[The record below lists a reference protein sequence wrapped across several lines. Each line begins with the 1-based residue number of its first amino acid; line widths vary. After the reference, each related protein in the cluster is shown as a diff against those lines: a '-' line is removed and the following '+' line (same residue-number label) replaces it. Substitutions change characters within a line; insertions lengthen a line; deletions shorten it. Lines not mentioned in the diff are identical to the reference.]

1 VLAWAAGLDTLG
13 ECMGEQPQSR
23 RILRFRKT
31 ERHVHWAV
39 AIPFLVCYIT
49 ALILVLVY
57 NPNPQRPYRDVL
69 SWTHR
74 LSGIALIVFP
84 LLAIT
89 RRTGDIRIHFY
100 NILQAWTWTRDDL
113 KWLALAGLAA
123 VSRKVSLPDQGKFNA
138 AEKLNFMTLMGTY
151 PLYIVTGIVIWLTD
165 GAFLSWLVHFGL
177 ALIATPLIL
186 GHVYMA
192 MFNPGSRIGLSGM
205 ITGFVDRRWARH
217 HYRKWYREQ
226 LGEADADGA
235 EALGDARPFKA
246 PGDVRRTW
254 SAERRAGVVLD
265 ILEGNVSR
273 HQVARDHG
281 IDRAELQEW
290 IDHFVTAGD
299 EATRPPES
307 LPTTSVQYGVANKT

>member
-1 VLAWAAGLDTLG
+1 
-13 ECMGEQPQSR
+13 
-23 RILRFRKT
+23 
-31 ERHVHWAV
+31 
-39 AIPFLVCYIT
+39 
-49 ALILVLVY
+49 
-57 NPNPQRPYRDVL
+57 
-69 SWTHR
+69 
-74 LSGIALIVFP
+74 
-84 LLAIT
+84 
-89 RRTGDIRIHFY
+89 
-100 NILQAWTWTRDDL
+100 
-113 KWLALAGLAA
+113 
-123 VSRKVSLPDQGKFNA
+123 
-138 AEKLNFMTLMGTY
+138 
-151 PLYIVTGIVIWLTD
+151 
-165 GAFLSWLVHFGL
+165 
-177 ALIATPLIL
+177 
-186 GHVYMA
+186 
-192 MFNPGSRIGLSGM
+192 M

-235 EALGDARPFKA
+235 EALGDARPFWSSEA